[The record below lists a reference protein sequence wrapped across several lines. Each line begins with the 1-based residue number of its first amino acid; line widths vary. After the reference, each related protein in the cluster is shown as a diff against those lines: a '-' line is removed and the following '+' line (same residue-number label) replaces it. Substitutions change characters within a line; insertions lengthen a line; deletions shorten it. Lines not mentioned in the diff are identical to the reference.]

1 MKIFAI
7 MFKDLRLISRDRFA
21 LASLLIVPMVVILV
35 VATATQSGDGSES
48 ILFPI
53 VNEDQ
58 GPVASALIKVF
69 RKHLDVREV
78 TRASAQ
84 HLVADVNDAPAALIL
99 PAEMSKRY
107 LTQKPSTIELLTDPA
122 QWREL
127 EAIKVIM
134 LLADRETAS
143 LGDPF
148 SQELLK
154 VKEQSI
160 TGNRPSFSSLEQNI
174 PGFSL
179 MFVLLTLIFS
189 VSLDLQEEEVWG
201 TNRRL
206 SIAPVSAAALLGG
219 KLMARLVVGI
229 AQLLVL
235 LLFGHF
241 IYGLT
246 LGHSPVALS
255 LVVTAVVFSMTCFA
269 AIVAGFV
276 RTREQAIPV
285 GLSVVFVLAA
295 LGGLFCPLYDLPKW
309 MQTVANGAVG
319 HLAGHILRWICKK
332 KTPTLRK
339 QGRRLAQPS
348 RCGSGYVPCDGH
360 PSLHRRLPTETLQ
373 GLYRTEVAEQSGVV
387 DSGVVPTRYGL
398 RIVKARHP
406 VILEIVRMHVGPA
419 PEVFGHALDPL
430 HSGLALVVVEAT
442 FPLLPYFALTVIAD
456 HRERSQRASI
466 VPNPLLP
473 NRRTRI
479 RNRL

>member
-7 MFKDLRLISRDRFA
+7 MLKDLRLIGRDRFA
-21 LASLLIVPMVVILV
+21 LASLLIVPMVVIVV
-35 VATATQSGDGSES
+35 VASATQSGDGSEG

-58 GPVASALIKVF
+58 GPVAAALIKVF

-78 TRASAQ
+78 TRATAQ
-84 HLVADVNDAPAALIL
+84 RLVADENNAPAALIL

-122 QWREL
+122 QGREL
-127 EAIKVIM
+127 EAIKVVL

-154 VKEQSI
+154 VQEQSI

-189 VSLDLQEEEVWG
+189 VSLDLREEEVWG

-206 SIAPVSAAALLGG
+206 SIAPVSPAALLGG

-235 LLFGHF
+235 LLFGHLV
-241 IYGLT
+241 YGLT
-246 LGHSPVALS
+246 LGHSPLALS

-295 LGGLFCPLYDLPKW
+295 LGGLFWPLYDLPKW
-309 MQTVANGAVG
+309 MQTAANGAVTTWSMF
-319 HLAGHILRWICKK
+319 AIQDVILRDKD
-332 KTPTLRK
+332 
-339 QGRRLAQPS
+339 LA
-348 RCGSGYVPCDGH
+348 
-360 PSLHRRLPTETLQ
+360 
-373 GLYRTEVAEQSGVV
+373 EVSPKLLILFA
-387 DSGVVPTRYGL
+387 YGL
-398 RIVKARHP
+398 VSFLIGLRFFRH
-406 VILEIVRMHVGPA
+406 VDGVG
-419 PEVFGHALDPL
+419 
-430 HSGLALVVVEAT
+430 S
-442 FPLLPYFALTVIAD
+442 
-456 HRERSQRASI
+456 
-466 VPNPLLP
+466 
-473 NRRTRI
+473 
-479 RNRL
+479 